1 MPDWLQDSL
10 NGGALL
16 PWNALVWRLS
26 LSLLFGLL
34 VAGVYLLSH
43 KKPRSETGPFVVTL
57 VLLSILIAMV
67 TIVIGSSVARAFS
80 LVGAL
85 AIVRFRTVVADT
97 RDTAFVIFAV
107 VVGMGAGAG
116 DAIVPITGIP
126 LVGAAAWALSRWS
139 RAGAGTVVMQEYT
152 LTVRVGMGREL
163 EQQLRDLIAQH
174 AVGLRLQG
182 GKTSRQGSAMDLTY
196 HVRLRDGQ
204 AALVLLRELHL
215 LEGVQQVE
223 LA

>member
-1 MPDWLQDSL
+1 MPEWLQESL
-10 NGGALL
+10 GGGGSLS
-16 PWNALVWRLS
+16 WDALVWRLL
-26 LSLLFGLL
+26 LSLVFGLL
-34 VAGVYLLSH
+34 VAAVYLVSH

-116 DAIVPITGIP
+116 EAIVPITGIP

-139 RAGAGTVVMQEYT
+139 RSGTVAVQEYT
-152 LTVRVGMGREL
+152 VTVRVGMGQQL
-163 EQQLRDLIAQH
+163 EQQLRDLVARH
-174 AVGLRLQG
+174 TVGMRLQS
-182 GKTSRQGSAMDLTY
+182 GKTSRQGTAMDLTY
-196 HVRLRDGQ
+196 HVRLRDEH
-204 AALVLLRELHL
+204 AAMALLRELHL
-215 LEGVQQVE
+215 LDGVQQVE